1 MIETD
6 KIAPKRKADQND
18 QCVQVFIHACEKE
31 NEEKKGEKTEK
42 KKETHK
48 HTQVKAVRAN
58 EWMIE

>member
-1 MIETD
+1 MAVR
-6 KIAPKRKADQND
+6 KKMRKRKAR
-18 QCVQVFIHACEKE
+18 E
-31 NEEKKGEKTEK
+31 TEK